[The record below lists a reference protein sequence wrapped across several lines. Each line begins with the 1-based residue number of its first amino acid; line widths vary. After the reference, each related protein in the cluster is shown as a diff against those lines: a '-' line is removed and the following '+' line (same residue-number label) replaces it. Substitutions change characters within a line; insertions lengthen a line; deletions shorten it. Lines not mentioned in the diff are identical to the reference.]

1 MIRLVF
7 GCERFF
13 CAHQPGYTSFIS
25 RALEL
30 VNGLLK
36 NQRTRKSV
44 SLEEARLKAWNNV
57 NLKRE
62 LLWFGY

>member
-13 CAHQPGYTSFIS
+13 YAHHQGYTSFIF

-36 NQRTRKSV
+36 NQRIRKSIL
-44 SLEEARLKAWNNV
+44 LEEARLEAWDNS

-62 LLWFGY
+62 LLLFGY